1 MIKVKALAL
10 IVRPADGAL
19 LVSEGEDGSSDGF
32 ARMLG
37 GHVEFGELAVD
48 ALRREFREELDC
60 DVADI
65 SLVTVMEN
73 RFVLNGVAGHE
84 VIFVFGCD
92 LADASLYEREAIPIL
107 DVPGLEA
114 VWWSPRTH
122 RSRLVPAGLS
132 AVIDQRRRA

>member
-32 ARMLG
+32 ARLLG

-65 SLVTVMEN
+65 STNV
-73 RFVLNGVAGHE
+73 RP
-84 VIFVFGCD
+84 
-92 LADASLYEREAIPIL
+92 S
-107 DVPGLEA
+107 
-114 VWWSPRTH
+114 
-122 RSRLVPAGLS
+122 RSSMCLG
-132 AVIDQRRRA
+132 